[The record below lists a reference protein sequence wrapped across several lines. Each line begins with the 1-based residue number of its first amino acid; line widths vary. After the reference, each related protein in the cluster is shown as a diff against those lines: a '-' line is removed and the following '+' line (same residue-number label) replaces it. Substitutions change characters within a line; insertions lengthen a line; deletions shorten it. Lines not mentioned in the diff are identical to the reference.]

1 MRSSPIDRD
10 AYERESVTAR
20 PGSGAPQPLLEV
32 RDLKKHF
39 PARSDGLLGGP
50 PPVVKAVDGIS
61 FTIQRG
67 ETLGLVG
74 ESGCGKSTV
83 ARLLLRLLEPTSG
96 TVIFDGVDLGAV
108 PKEKLRQL
116 RRGMQMV
123 FQDPFASLNP
133 RMTVGEIVAEPLRVH
148 GEHRGQEDRRV
159 AALLDLVGLSIQHAG
174 RYPHEFSGGQ
184 RQRVGI
190 ARALAL
196 NPKFIVCDEPVSALD
211 VSIQSQVLNLLKD
224 IQREFGIAYLFIS
237 HNLSVVKYICDRVGV
252 MYLGRLVEQTDKSR
266 LFAAPNHP
274 YTRALLSA
282 IPAPEPGITKSRII
296 LTGDIPSPMNPP
308 SGCRFHTRCF
318 TSTPDCASREPA
330 LRDIGAGHESA
341 CLLNETTKA

>member
-1 MRSSPIDRD
+1 MTD
-10 AYERESVTAR
+10 TR
-20 PGSGAPQPLLEV
+20 PLVEV
-32 RDLKKHF
+32 RDLRKHF
-39 PARSDGLLGGP
+39 ATRGEALFGEPA
-50 PPVVKAVDGIS
+50 PVVKAVDGIS
-61 FTIQRG
+61 FSIGRG

-83 ARLLLRLLEPTSG
+83 ARLLLRLIEPTSG
-96 TVIFDGVDLGAV
+96 TVTFDGVDLGAA
-108 PKEKLRQL
+108 PKEKLRRL

-133 RMTVGEIVAEPLRVH
+133 RMTVGDIVAEPLRVH
-148 GEHRGQEDRRV
+148 GEHRGQEEKRV
-159 AALLDLVGLSIQHAG
+159 GELLDLVGLSRQHAG

-196 NPKFIVCDEPVSALD
+196 NPKLIVCDEPVSALD

-252 MYLGRLVEQTDKSR
+252 MYLGRLVEQADKNR

-282 IPAPEPGITKSRII
+282 IPSPEPGMARSRII
-296 LTGDIPSPMNPP
+296 LTGDLPSPIRPP
-308 SGCRFHTRCF
+308 PGCHFHTRCF
-318 TSTPDCASREPA
+318 TARPDCASIQPE
-330 LRDIGAGHESA
+330 LRDIAPGHASA
-341 CLLNETTKA
+341 CLLNDKMTV

>member
-1 MRSSPIDRD
+1 MRSLPVDRD
-10 AYERESVTAR
+10 ASGEATGDAR
-20 PGSGAPQPLLEV
+20 ADMGAQPPLVEV
-32 RDLKKHF
+32 RGLTKHF
-39 PARSDGLLGGP
+39 PARGDGLFGGP
-50 PPVVKAVDGIS
+50 PPIVKAVDGIG
-61 FTIQRG
+61 FTIRRG

-96 TVIFDGVDLGAV
+96 TVIFDGVDLGTV
-108 PKEKLRQL
+108 SKERLRQL

-133 RMTVGEIVAEPLRVH
+133 RMTVSEIIAEPLRVH
-148 GEHRGQEDRRV
+148 GEHRGQEERRV
-159 AALLDLVGLSIQHAG
+159 AALLDLVGLSAQHGG

-252 MYLGRLVEQTDKSR
+252 MYLGRLVEQADKSR

-282 IPAPEPGITKSRII
+282 IPAPEPGLAKSRII
-296 LTGDIPSPMNPP
+296 LTGDIPSPINPP

-318 TSTPDCASREPA
+318 VARPDCASAEPA
-330 LRDIGAGHESA
+330 LRDIDVGHASA
-341 CLLNETTKA
+341 CLLNETTTV

>member
-1 MRSSPIDRD
+1 MRSSPADP
-10 AYERESVTAR
+10 AT
-20 PGSGAPQPLLEV
+20 GAPPTLIEV

-39 PARSDGLLGGP
+39 PAGGP
-50 PPVVKAVDGIS
+50 AMFGQPRAVVKAVDGIS
-61 FTIQRG
+61 FSIRRG
-67 ETLGLVG
+67 ETFGLVG

-83 ARLLLRLLEPTSG
+83 ARLLLRLLEPTAGS
-96 TVIFDGVDLGAV
+96 VVFDGVDLMSL
-108 PKEKLRQL
+108 PKERLRQM

-148 GEHRGQEDRRV
+148 GEHRGQEERRV
-159 AALLDLVGLSIQHAG
+159 AELLDLVGLSRQHAK
-174 RYPHEFSGGQ
+174 RHPHEFSGGQ

-196 NPKFIVCDEPVSALD
+196 NPRFIVCDEPVSALD

-237 HNLSVVKYICDRVGV
+237 HNLSVVKYVCDRVGV
-252 MYLGRLVEQTDKSR
+252 MYLGRLVEQADKSA
-266 LFAAPNHP
+266 LFAVPNHP

-282 IPAPEPGITKSRII
+282 IPVPEPGMAKSRII
-296 LTGDIPSPMNPP
+296 LAGDLPSPMRPP
-308 SGCRFHTRCF
+308 SGCRFHTRCY
-318 TSTPDCASREPA
+318 TASPRCRDVEPA
-330 LRDIGAGHESA
+330 LREIGAGHVSA
-341 CLLNETTKA
+341 CLLNEDGAN